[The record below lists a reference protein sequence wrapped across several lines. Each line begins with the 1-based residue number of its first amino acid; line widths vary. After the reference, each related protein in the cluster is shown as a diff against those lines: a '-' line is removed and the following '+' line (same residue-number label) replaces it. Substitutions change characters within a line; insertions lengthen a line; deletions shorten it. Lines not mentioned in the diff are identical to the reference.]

1 MITVEKF
8 FCFLELKWG
17 MLAIGIIQIILT
29 LVGGF
34 FMPHGYEAFAFV
46 QFAVF
51 ILFFISCILL
61 IVAAFVPK
69 KPLVLCYLI
78 MAALVILVAIIT
90 IIIIAILG
98 YKEVLSYIISIII
111 IILGIYFWICA
122 YSYYQQI

>member
-29 LVGGF
+29 LLSAF
-34 FMPHGYEAFAFV
+34 LMPYGYEVFAFV
-46 QFAVF
+46 QFAVL

-78 MAALVILVAIIT
+78 MAALLILVAIIT
-90 IIIIAILG
+90 IIIMVCLG
-98 YKEVLSYIISIII
+98 HHYVLSYVLSVIV

>member
-29 LVGGF
+29 IVGGIF
-34 FMPHGYEAFAFV
+34 IQPGYLIFGFV

-51 ILFFISCILL
+51 ILFLISCILL

-78 MAALVILVAIIT
+78 MAALLILVAIIT
-90 IIIIAILG
+90 IIICAILG
-98 YKEVLSYIISIII
+98 YNEVLSYIFSVII